1 MNTFT
6 RLSTISTSDIVY
18 IRDKYYEENPRE
30 QEHGWFRGQHPVES
44 LSSGSEDEKT
54 VDDGHVAENGYKE
67 MSYEEEEEEEAR
79 LCGTMRNQV
88 VVMAPIFGFFGK
100 VDTKVWYSLILLLL
114 LVTHICV
121 GAHVFKILET
131 GEKATNITNDNV
143 WNRDFL
149 THYLTVEGSLRPDNK
164 TRDRLTYDQLHVVMK
179 GLYSNRCFKTDNI
192 ETDANM
198 WNFWT
203 SFDFV
208 STIVS
213 TIGYGGMAPR
223 TETGKLFVIIYTIPG
238 MLLMMSYLNIFS
250 TCILIVLRKI
260 IKTIRK
266 LSNLKR
272 MPDVVEQMI
281 VLWVSL
287 LFLCSYLLVMA
298 ALMHLQNK
306 ENDSFP
312 QSLYFYVI
320 TMTTVGFGDITLI
333 DHSYLALI
341 RVLFVFCVGLVLVSL
356 VFNAIREL
364 AAAYQRRLVEVSQRI
379 AMKTLAVAKQHR
391 LKHSNAI
398 DSGEE
403 KLMGV
408 D

>member
-1 MNTFT
+1 MPSLQDMIPEN
-6 RLSTISTSDIVY
+6 
-18 IRDKYYEENPRE
+18 EE
-30 QEHGWFRGQHPVES
+30 
-44 LSSGSEDEKT
+44 GSP
-54 VDDGHVAENGYKE
+54 DDYPMK
-67 MSYEEEEEEEAR
+67 
-79 LCGTMRNQV
+79 V

-164 TRDRLTYDQLHVVMK
+164 TYDRLTYDQLHVVMK